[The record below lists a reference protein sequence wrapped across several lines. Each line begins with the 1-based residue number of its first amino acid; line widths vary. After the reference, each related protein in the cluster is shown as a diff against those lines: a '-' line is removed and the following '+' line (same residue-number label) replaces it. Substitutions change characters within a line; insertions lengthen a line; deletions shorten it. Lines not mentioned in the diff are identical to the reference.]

1 MLSRVV
7 MFLLSLPLLTY
18 SFPALDQIYFERLMA
33 TQGMTRGTA
42 EILLQ
47 DHQGF
52 IWIGTQKGLNRF
64 DGHQFVHFTHDEA
77 KADSLSDNDI
87 KALYEDSEG
96 TLWIGTTDGLNRY
109 NDSQERFTRYKHSY
123 SETNGDYSHHITSI
137 ASTHGDE
144 LWIGTAETGLF
155 RFTPRIA
162 TFTRLEFP
170 SNVFTAR
177 EQNHI
182 LALTT
187 SKDGILWIGTDGAG
201 LFSFNPNTKEFK
213 HFTASPSTTT
223 SLPSNSVRTIIEGND
238 GRIWV
243 GTHGGV
249 GRLDRTTGTFDSFTS
264 NPDDPSTIRSPL
276 VEALIEDRD
285 GNIWIGTDGGGLSA
299 WSPESE
305 TIHHYRSQTYE
316 QSTIA
321 SDVIRGI
328 MEDNVG
334 DLWIAHFPTGISH
347 ANRLNTGFR
356 FRRHEPGKEGSL
368 SHDSVKGLAEDSSG
382 NVWVSTDGGGL
393 NYWNRNSDTFT
404 AYEHHPESE
413 NSLSAQGV
421 LGIAVDSNDTVW
433 AGTWR
438 GGLNRF
444 NQTSNQFTNFKSEA
458 DVPSS
463 LSDSNLF
470 TVIVDSSD
478 TVWAGSL
485 NGLNRFNR
493 LDSTFKRY
501 LPDSDDPSSIGNH
514 EIWTLHEGK
523 DNTLWIGTRKG
534 INRYDRQSDSFVQFP
549 PREGEPGGMKDSWI
563 SAIHDDS
570 EGRIWLGTHGAGLQL
585 FDPET
590 NTYRA
595 IEEKHGLADN
605 VVCGIL
611 EDDDKQLWISTY
623 NGLSRYNPETEK
635 IRNFRESNGLP
646 DGQFNRFS
654 AQIKLSD
661 GNLMFGS
668 TKGFIW
674 FKPSEIVENTD
685 SPTVLITGLHLFG
698 NRILPNTP
706 GSPLTQSITD
716 TQTLKLKHNQSII
729 RFDFSAPTFRDPEN
743 TSIYF
748 RLEGFEVGWRKA
760 GRDFAAE
767 YTNLDPGTY
776 RLHAYSMNGDGI
788 RSTNEATLELIIV
801 PAFWQ
806 TRWCQGLFLGL
817 IGLFIFAVHRT
828 RLNYVERHNQELT
841 QSNDRLREEISFRA
855 ETEAKLKTAKERAES
870 SDKAKSLF
878 LANMSHEIR
887 TPLNGIIGVADILQ
901 DEKLTNQ
908 HREFIDIIEKSGQTL
923 LTLINDILDF
933 SKIEGGELE
942 LEEEVFD
949 LVSILEESIELISLT
964 LDEKQLEI
972 VYSLE
977 PEVPRYIESDPIR
990 LRQILSNLIANA
1002 VKFTKSGEI
1011 RITVNSESISNKQLK
1026 LKFIVQDTGI
1036 GIPKAGL
1043 DRLFHSFSQV
1053 DASTTRK
1060 YGGTGLGLAI
1070 SKRLTEL
1077 LGGTISVESEE
1088 GIGSRFH
1095 FSILTNRQQKTP
1107 LHSQEIYCHQPP
1119 LLSKKLLIIDGN
1131 STRQKMLHSATTR
1144 WGLSPHLFDS
1154 LNETERSEKEIKN
1167 RFDVI
1172 LLDSDSIYKTHSLFS
1187 EAIMGSSEQ
1196 NQILIF
1202 RSEALSPSLIPGTA
1216 SGIRTLRKPL
1226 TQEKL
1231 LRALTALFPANDK

>member
-1 MLSRVV
+1 
-7 MFLLSLPLLTY
+7 MFFLSLPLLTY

-33 TQGMTRGTA
+33 AQGMTRGTA
-42 EILLQ
+42 ETFLQ
-47 DHQGF
+47 DHHGF

-64 DGHQFVHFTHDEA
+64 DGHQFVHFTHDDA

-96 TLWIGTTDGLNRY
+96 TMWVGTTDGLNRFH
-109 NDSQERFTRYKHSY
+109 DSQERFTRYRHDY
-123 SETNGDYSHHITSI
+123 SEANGDYSNHVTSI
-137 ASTHGDE
+137 VSTHDDD
-144 LWIGTAETGLF
+144 LWIGTAEAGLF
-155 RFTPRIA
+155 RFTPRTA
-162 TFTRLEFP
+162 TFTRLDFP
-170 SNVFTAR
+170 SSLFTIR

-182 LALTT
+182 LTLAPG
-187 SKDGILWIGTDGAG
+187 KDGTLWIGTNGAG
-201 LFSFNPNTKEFK
+201 LFSFNRDTNEFK
-213 HFTASPSTTT
+213 HFTASPTSTT
-223 SLPSNSVRTIIEGND
+223 SLPSNTARIVIEAND
-238 GRIWV
+238 GGIWV
-243 GTHGGV
+243 GTDGGV
-249 GRLDRTTGTFDSFTS
+249 ARLERTTGKFDTFTS
-264 NPDDPSTIRSPL
+264 DPDDESTIRSPF
-276 VEALIEDRD
+276 VEVLIEDRE

-299 WSPESE
+299 WSPKSE

-321 SDVIRGI
+321 SDVIRAI

-334 DLWIAHFPTGISH
+334 DLWIAHFPTGVSH

-356 FRRHEPGKEGSL
+356 FRRHEPGKPDSL
-368 SHDSVKGLAEDSSG
+368 SHDSVKGFAEDSSG

-393 NYWNRNSDTFT
+393 NYWNRNTDTFT
-404 AYEHHPESE
+404 SYEHDPESE

-421 LGIAVDSNDTVW
+421 LGIAVDSKDTVW

-444 NQTSNQFTNFKSEA
+444 DQTSKQFTSFKNEPG
-458 DVPSS
+458 VPSS

-470 TVIVDSSD
+470 TVIVDLSD

-493 LDSTFKRY
+493 TDKTFKRY
-501 LPDSDDPSSIGNH
+501 LPNSADPSSIGNH

-523 DNTLWIGTRKG
+523 NNVLWIGTRKG
-534 INRYDRQSDSFVQFP
+534 INRYDSQSDSFVQFP
-549 PREGEPGGMKDSWI
+549 PREGEPGGMKNSWI

-570 EGRIWLGTHGAGLQL
+570 KGRIWLGTHGAGLQL
-585 FDPET
+585 FTPET
-590 NTYRA
+590 NTYRS
-595 IEEKHGLADN
+595 IEEKQGLADN

-611 EDDDKQLWISTY
+611 EDDEGQLWISTY
-623 NGLSRYNPETEK
+623 NGLSRYNPETET

-674 FKPSEIVENTD
+674 FKPSEIVENPD
-685 SPTVLITGLHLFG
+685 PPTVLITGLHLFG

-706 GSPLTQSITD
+706 DSPLTRSITD

-748 RLEGFEVGWRKA
+748 RLEGFEEGWRRA
-760 GRDFAAE
+760 RRDFAAD

-806 TRWCQGLFLGL
+806 TRWCQGLLLGL
-817 IGLFIFAVHRT
+817 TSLLIFAVHRT

-855 ETEAKLKTAKERAES
+855 KTEAKLKTAKQQAES

-908 HREFIDIIEKSGQTL
+908 HREFVNIIEKSGHTL

-933 SKIEGGELE
+933 SKMEGGEISLE
-942 LEEEVFD
+942 KEVFD
-949 LVSILEESIELISLT
+949 LVSILEESIELINLT
-964 LDEKQLEI
+964 LGEKQLEM

-977 PEVPRYIESDPIR
+977 SEVPRYIESDPVR

-1002 VKFTKSGEI
+1002 AKFTKSGEI
-1011 RITVNSESISNKQLK
+1011 RITVNSEPISNEQLK
-1026 LKFIVQDTGI
+1026 LRFTVQDTGI
-1036 GIPKAGL
+1036 GIPESGL

-1070 SKRLTEL
+1070 SKKLTEL
-1077 LGGTISVESEE
+1077 LGGNISVESEE
-1088 GIGSRFH
+1088 GVGSRFH

-1119 LLSKKLLIIDGN
+1119 LLSKSLLIIDGN
-1131 STRQKMLHSATTR
+1131 PTRQKMLQSATTR

-1167 RFDVI
+1167 RFDII
-1172 LLDSDSIYKTHSLFS
+1172 LLDSSSIYKTHSIFA
-1187 EAIMGSSEQ
+1187 EAIIGSSEQ

-1202 RSEALSPSLIPGTA
+1202 RSEALSPSLIPGLA

-1226 TQEKL
+1226 KQEKL
-1231 LRALTALFPANDK
+1231 LNALTLLFPTSDK